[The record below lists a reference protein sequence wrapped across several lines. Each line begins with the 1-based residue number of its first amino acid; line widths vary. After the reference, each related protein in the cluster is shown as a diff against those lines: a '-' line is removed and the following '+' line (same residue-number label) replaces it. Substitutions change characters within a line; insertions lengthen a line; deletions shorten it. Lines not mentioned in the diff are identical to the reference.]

1 MSANVLVTR
10 RIPDESIRMLEAAC
24 GVVDVNPHDR
34 AMTRDEFLEA
44 VRGRDGLLCL
54 LTEDIDDEVLDI
66 SPGLRGVAI
75 YAVGYNNID
84 VDACTRRGIPVTNT
98 PDVLTDTTADIA
110 WALIFATARRV
121 AEGDR
126 YVREGRFAGW
136 GPLLMLGSDVTGQT
150 LGIIG
155 AGRIGTATAARAA
168 GFSMPIVYTSRS
180 RSEAIERLGAR
191 YLPLDDLLRESD
203 FVSLHVPLT
212 PETTHLIGARE
223 LDLMKPTAYLVNT
236 TRGPVV
242 DEKALVQ
249 ALRDAAIAGAGLDV
263 FEREPELEPGLAD
276 LENVVMLPHVGSGTV
291 ATRIRMGNMA
301 AANLIAMVNGEDPPN
316 CVNPEWKAYRA

>member
-1 MSANVLVTR
+1 MNSNVLVTR
-10 RIPDESIRMLEAAC
+10 RIPDESIGMLEGAC

-34 AMTRDEFLEA
+34 AMTRAEFLEA
-44 VRGRDGLLCL
+44 VQRRDGLLCL

-84 VDACTRRGIPVTNT
+84 VDACTRRGIPVSNT
-98 PDVLTDTTADIA
+98 PGVLTDTTADIA

-126 YVREGRFAGW
+126 FVRSGRFTGW
-136 GPLLMLGSDVTGQT
+136 GPLLMLGSDVTGKT

-155 AGRIGTATAARAA
+155 AGRIGTATARRAA
-168 GFSMPIVYTSRS
+168 GFSMPVVYASRKHN
-180 RSEAIERLGAR
+180 ATIESTGAR

-223 LDLMKPTAYLVNT
+223 LDLMKPTAYLINT

-249 ALRDAAIAGAGLDV
+249 ALRNGLIAGAGLDV

-276 LENVVMLPHVGSGTV
+276 LENAVILPHVGSGTV
-291 ATRIRMGNMA
+291 ATRLRMGNMA

-316 CVNPEWKAYRA
+316 CVNPEWKRYRT